1 MLHVTNTLQMQRRDI
16 GKGQEHVGEK
26 CVSHGTFFEL
36 GGYGEVWRSRDG
48 HGGCVAVVAHE
59 ET

>member
-1 MLHVTNTLQMQRRDI
+1 MQGRDL
-16 GKGQEHVGEK
+16 GKEQEHVGEK
-26 CVSHGTFFEL
+26 CVSRGTFFEL

-59 ET
+59 EI